1 MVALMKI
8 TRDICRL
15 LGIGSGP
22 AVLQQQEEPM
32 DCVAAA
38 SDPCHD
44 STLSQ
49 NGLNGEEGL
58 SEEEKVRRKAERRRA
73 KRKRR
78 RKRKKQEQIKQNDSA
93 EQDEEED
100 GGVDSELDESESEG
114 DVAEEEKQRATK
126 DENRETKSAAANKHD
141 AIPVMVPAG
150 LKGQQKTKA
159 NSAEEEPE
167 WDVSSAFFANA
178 ASHIRPKGSS
188 RKSKENKEN
197 EARKETNVTNN
208 MTKKSASLTE
218 KGIKLVQEGQY
229 AQAVCMFTE
238 AIKCDPKDYRFFGNR
253 SYCYYCLEQ
262 YPQALGDAER
272 SIELA
277 PDWPKG
283 YFRKGEALMGMKR
296 YSEAEAAMEQVLKL
310 DKDCEEAVNDLFSCK
325 VLQLMEFG
333 FEEMQSVF
341 LLERFS
347 SVQAVLESC
356 SDAVKAG
363 GHDSSVVQPESPCPS
378 LWVGNV
384 TTEITEK
391 HLWDLFKMYGDIE
404 SIRVLHERF
413 CAFVNFR
420 NANMATRAMEKLNGY
435 CIENTR
441 LVVRYPDRR
450 TQRVLPIPLKTFLPV
465 TQQAGTGASSR
476 RRGPVNGDECY
487 FWRTTGCHFG
497 DKCRYKHF
505 PDQKGKDRKP
515 WQP

>member
-1 MVALMKI
+1 
-8 TRDICRL
+8 
-15 LGIGSGP
+15 
-22 AVLQQQEEPM
+22 M
-32 DCVAAA
+32 DCVAAT
-38 SDPCHD
+38 SDLGHD
-44 STLSQ
+44 ATLSQ
-49 NGLNGEEGL
+49 VQCDPDQNCFDSKSYAIMCRAKLLCVCVFAQNALNGEDDL
-58 SEEEKVRRKAERRRA
+58 SEE
-73 KRKRR
+73 
-78 RKRKKQEQIKQNDSA
+78 D
-93 EQDEEED
+93 
-100 GGVDSELDESESEG
+100 
-114 DVAEEEKQRATK
+114 
-126 DENRETKSAAANKHD
+126 KSCLAFC
-141 AIPVMVPAG
+141 V
-150 LKGQQKTKA
+150 LQ
-159 NSAEEEPE
+159 EPE

-178 ASHIRPKGSS
+178 ASHIKPKGYS

-197 EARKETNVTNN
+197 EARKELFTFLCL
-208 MTKKSASLTE
+208 AE

-229 AQAVCMFTE
+229 AQAACMFTE

-277 PDWPKG
+277 PEWAKG
-283 YFRKGEALMGMKR
+283 YFRKGRALIGMKR
-296 YSEAEAAMEQVLKL
+296 YSEAEKAMEQVLKL
-310 DKDCEEAVNDLFSCK
+310 DKHCEEAVNDLFSCK
-325 VLQLMEFG
+325 VLQLMVNEFG
-333 FEEMQSVF
+333 FEEMQSVV

-347 SVQAVLESC
+347 SVQAVLASC
-356 SDAVKAG
+356 SDACDWTVYPVIIMYLVMYCL
-363 GHDSSVVQPESPCPS
+363 SCYFRSPCPS

-391 HLWDLFKMYGDIE
+391 HLWDLFKTYGDIE

-420 NANMATRAMEKLNGY
+420 NADMAARAMEKLNGY

-450 TQRVLPIPLKTFLPV
+450 TQRVLPIPLRTFFPV
-465 TQQAGTGASSR
+465 TQQTGTGAGPR